1 MVWERVKGSPWGPVA
16 RLGAGLTMAVLMTGC
31 VLSSKPPGLPPNE
44 FVSTQMHSRV
54 FDTTDAQACEAAR
67 RTLLSQGYVTGTTLV
82 TGRKGFQPEVETHLE
97 LEIRVVCAAADN
109 GPRPA
114 IVFLSAQQ
122 DRYTLKKSNNSA
134 SLGVGA
140 IGSLSVPLPSSSD
153 SLVKVGNETINN
165 AQFYERFFELVQ
177 KYLPDSDEK
186 TP

>member
-1 MVWERVKGSPWGPVA
+1 MGSPWLTPPA
-16 RLGAGLTMAVLMTGC
+16 RIVAGLALAGSVTGC
-31 VLSSKPPGLPPNE
+31 VLSSRPPGLPPDE

-67 RTLLSQGYVTGTTLV
+67 RTLLSQGYVTHTTGTTLV
-82 TGRKGFQPEVETHLE
+82 TGRKGFQPEIETHLQ
-97 LEIRVVCAAADN
+97 LEIRVVCAPVDN
-109 GPRPA
+109 GPQPA

-140 IGSLSVPLPSSSD
+140 LGSLSVPLPASSD

-165 AQFYERFFELVQ
+165 PTFYERFFELLR
-177 KYLPDSDEK
+177 KYLPDSGEK
-186 TP
+186 KP